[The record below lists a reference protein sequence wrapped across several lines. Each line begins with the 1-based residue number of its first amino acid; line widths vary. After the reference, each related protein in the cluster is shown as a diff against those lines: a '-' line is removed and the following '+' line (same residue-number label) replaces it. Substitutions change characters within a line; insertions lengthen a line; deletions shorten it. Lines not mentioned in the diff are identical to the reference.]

1 MLQTGSATTESE
13 NAGLL
18 HTYPWISSPELSSVS
33 TSAVVDITDQ
43 HFFVLKAPTE
53 NDIYELFI
61 TKWTPEVDGGVS
73 QFDVGV
79 P

>member
-1 MLQTGSATTESE
+1 MNIFSE
-13 NAGLL
+13 
-18 HTYPWISSPELSSVS
+18 PSSVS
-33 TSAVVDITDQ
+33 ISAVVDITDQ
-43 HFFVLKAPTE
+43 LFFVLKASTE

-61 TKWTPEVDGGVS
+61 TKWTSITVYPRTPEVDGGVS